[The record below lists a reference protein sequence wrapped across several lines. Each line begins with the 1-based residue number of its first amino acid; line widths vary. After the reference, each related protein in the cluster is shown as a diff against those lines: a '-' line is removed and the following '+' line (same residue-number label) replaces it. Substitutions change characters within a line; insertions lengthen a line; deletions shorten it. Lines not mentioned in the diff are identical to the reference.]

1 MVNSQMPV
9 DGSQEHCLQDIFPML
24 VKQDFGVLIT
34 SPLRSMTYQLKFAQ
48 HQDICHRAGGIV
60 PWPQG
65 NTDAACCVGRG
76 LTSWWHGDGGEEEWP
91 TGEAIGR
98 DPEITVVLW
107 DNSAGYSSIMLA
119 ECRWNQ
125 NQYMARAGGNPS
137 ESLCAGQQDLTACY
151 FCWMPPRMISLP
163 KIEMINNCYN
173 CLIFI
178 ITSKYIFLI
187 EILIKFYI
195 NSKCEESFY
204 QQKNHLGISAVLQ
217 LWRPG
222 SSPFSETCIFWGYYS
237 VWLTH

>member
-9 DGSQEHCLQDIFPML
+9 DGSQEHCLQDIFPTLM
-24 VKQDFGVLIT
+24 KQDFGALIT
-34 SPLRSMTYQLKFAQ
+34 SPLHSMTYQLKFAH

-60 PWPQG
+60 PSPQG

-125 NQYMARAGGNPS
+125 NHGQSRWKPFRV
-137 ESLCAGQQDLTACY
+137 SLCWPAGPD
-151 FCWMPPRMISLP
+151 
-163 KIEMINNCYN
+163 
-173 CLIFI
+173 CLLLLLNA
-178 ITSKYIFLI
+178 SKNEAPDFS
-187 EILIKFYI
+187 
-195 NSKCEESFY
+195 SKNRDD
-204 QQKNHLGISAVLQ
+204 K
-217 LWRPG
+217 
-222 SSPFSETCIFWGYYS
+222 
-237 VWLTH
+237 